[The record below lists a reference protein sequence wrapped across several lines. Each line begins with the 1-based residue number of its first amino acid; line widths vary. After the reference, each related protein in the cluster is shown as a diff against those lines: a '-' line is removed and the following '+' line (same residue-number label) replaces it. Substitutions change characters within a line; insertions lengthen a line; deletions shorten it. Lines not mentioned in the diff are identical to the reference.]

1 MASLWQHL
9 VCSECVVPSDQSDSG
24 SVDTKACLL
33 YCKLMANTQ
42 KKEILLSAQKQWIF
56 NSRQP
61 FATADKR
68 ERGCCCLQL
77 VPGWLL
83 QVGREQREDTH
94 RHIGRP
100 TCHRLLS
107 NVSSGQ
113 NSHYRTENTETTF
126 IFDLLFALF
135 YFTLPLRQCLLI
147 FSAFLI
153 WHCRLTEV
161 VQSQIQS
168 RPVYRRW
175 CSLCVFSLFSFTATM
190 FRRTI

>member
-1 MASLWQHL
+1 M
-9 VCSECVVPSDQSDSG
+9 
-24 SVDTKACLL
+24 
-33 YCKLMANTQ
+33 
-42 KKEILLSAQKQWIF
+42 
-56 NSRQP
+56 
-61 FATADKR
+61 
-68 ERGCCCLQL
+68 
-77 VPGWLL
+77 PGWLL

-126 IFDLLFALF
+126 IFDLLFAFF

-147 FSAFLI
+147 FSAFSI

-161 VQSQIQS
+161 VQSQLQS

-175 CSLCVFSLFSFTATM
+175 CSLCVFSLYLFLSLFFHRNNVQAYYLVSRILSMHHLFSVCSCCTEWYSSHHSIWLYYIIIITSSSSKVTTSG
-190 FRRTI
+190 R